1 MAAGQE
7 NAVARILA
15 TLLATLALGLGA
27 HALRAAMH
35 GRHTPTGTPF
45 QQCMARA
52 KKTYGPGTLP
62 EVIKN
67 QFTVECEATVG
78 R

>member
-1 MAAGQE
+1 MP
-7 NAVARILA
+7 RLLA
-15 TLLATLALGLGA
+15 TLLATLALALGA

-35 GRHTPTGTPF
+35 GGHRATGTPF

-62 EVIKN
+62 EVIRN

>member
-1 MAAGQE
+1 MG
-7 NAVARILA
+7 RTLA
-15 TLLATLALGLGA
+15 TLIATIALAFGI

-35 GRHTPTGTPF
+35 GGHRPTGTPF

-52 KKTYGPGTLP
+52 KKSYGPGTLP
-62 EVIKN
+62 EAIKR
-67 QFTVECEATVG
+67 QFTLDCEVQVG